1 MTAWQVVIEILKTV
15 GVGAL
20 AGVVVGAGTTRSQ
33 KKREALQAIKAA
45 NYREMV
51 SDYRRLTAQL
61 KRIEREA
68 RTALSVATLSVATLN
83 VRTQQAGPMHPR
95 LAETLNER
103 LISGTER
110 LDQAVEALD
119 ECFANMIV
127 HRSETTFHSQSK
139 NLEREAVLLSI
150 EIALMSDCCTA
161 DRLQAASDSL
171 TRFTNLTGILAL
183 TWDEWKIQAER
194 EAAGERPEPRF
205 RAARIYLNRRM

>member
-68 RTALSVATLSVATLN
+68 RTALSVATLN
-83 VRTQQAGPMHPR
+83 VRAQQAGPVHPS
-95 LAETLNER
+95 LAGMLNER

-127 HRSETTFHSQSK
+127 HRSETTFHSQSE
-139 NLEREAVLLSI
+139 NLEWEAGLLSI